1 MNEEEAVHIAQSVLS
16 DRFEAFARGDWV
28 ICNVQEYESA
38 WAVNYDGRKYVETG
52 EIRGALGGNG
62 ALVVP
67 KSGAEPWFTWSGDT
81 TANQVA
87 LGRSTL
93 ADRLRS

>member
-1 MNEEEAVHIAQSVLS
+1 VISTVEEY
-16 DRFEAFARGDWV
+16 DT
-28 ICNVQEYESA
+28 A
-38 WAVNYDGRKYVETG
+38 WAVSYNGRQYVESG
-52 EIRGALGGNG
+52 DIRDALGGNG

-87 LGRSTL
+87 LGRPTL
-93 ADRLRS
+93 RG

>member
-1 MNEEEAVHIAQSVLS
+1 MTKDDALGLAEAVLS
-16 DRFEAFARGDWV
+16 ARFPAFARGDWIV
-28 ICNVQEYESA
+28 AGVEEFDGA
-38 WAVNYDGRKYVETG
+38 WAITYDGRAYVEHG
-52 EIRGALGGNG
+52 DIRGALGGNG

-93 ADRLRS
+93 RG